1 MKVILKEDVAKLGE
15 MGEMVEVKPGFARN
29 FLIPRGKAMT
39 ATPAAKKQLE
49 ETIRQREHKE
59 AKLREEA
66 QQLATRLEGLTLSIG
81 AKASNS
87 GKIYGSVNTIQI
99 AEALEGKGF
108 HVERKQITILQEPI
122 KELGRYKAAVKLH
135 RDVTVDVE
143 FEVIAE

>member
-29 FLIPRGKAMT
+29 FLIPQGKAMT